1 MRDATEALEIF
12 DQLTDE
18 QKRDA
23 LEKLRELVQDK
34 GAAMMEN

>member
-1 MRDATEALEIF
+1 MRDVSEAIEIF

-23 LEKLRELVQDK
+23 LEKLRQL
-34 GAAMMEN
+34 MMDTDCKN